1 MCLLN
6 SFDEY
11 KKHFNELVK
20 RLVKKGFKE
29 SITRN
34 QIEKVVLQKINVVKE
49 NIIPFSVTYNSFTK
63 YQEKLLISTGMYY
76 ILIMYSEMH

>member
-20 RLVKKGFKE
+20 LLVKKGFKE

-34 QIEKVVLQKINVVKE
+34 QIEKLVLQKINVVKE